1 MYFEGSHDLMNVQWS
16 ALCNI
21 QNNQLLER
29 FFLLLVGLPAMD
41 MLRNCRMR
49 FYNGPDAKYTVST
62 LQCIII

>member
-29 FFLLLVGLPAMD
+29 FF
-41 MLRNCRMR
+41 
-49 FYNGPDAKYTVST
+49 FIVSRT
-62 LQCIII
+62 PRYGHVTQL